1 MNATQLAAYESG
13 IATRQTLR
21 RGKRTIYVR
30 FYDVPHGSSPPLPE
44 AGDFLPG
51 ETSGACVTADGVS
64 ILPVASNEFTGLRV
78 AVTAQ
83 QSEYTDKSSGGTF
96 PLGAYWVGDA
106 NAITGAV
113 SVLTSG
119 NSTHTQWR
127 FEVPAASWTALT
139 KPSKGDATPAALGGG
154 GTVITRSDDYESVPG
169 FVVCELVCGWTWTT
183 YDALT
188 DVQCQTI
195 MVHKKRT
202 HDSSGNII
210 VGPVSGQEATQRYVL
225 DVEDEDEP
233 MVQITTTSICAS
245 SQLSAIN
252 SAVSGHLNDRNSGSM
267 TFNTLTYADGTVLL
281 TGYATGT
288 IDASRSPTGV
298 AAYRLTLTF
307 LARQKVWPL
316 KVDQYIEDLK
326 VLEAPVYDP
335 ADLTTQ
341 TGTSRVR
348 MWTRRATATASKTIR
363 ATYANTLLGLLP

>member
-1 MNATQLAAYESG
+1 MNATELAKREIG
-13 IATRQTLR
+13 VQFRQTFR
-21 RGKRTIYVR
+21 RGKRTLYVR
-30 FYDVPHGSSPPLPE
+30 QYNVEYGADVPLPE

-64 ILPVASNEFTGLRV
+64 IQPASTKEFNGIRV
-78 AVTAQ
+78 TVTAQ
-83 QSEYTDKSSGGTF
+83 EPVYTDKSSGGTF

-106 NAITGAV
+106 NAVTGAV
-113 SVLTSG
+113 SVLSSD

-139 KPSKGDATPAALGGG
+139 KPAKGDATPAALGGA
-154 GTVITRSDDYESVPG
+154 GTVISRSDDYESVPG
-169 FVVCELVCGWTWTT
+169 FVVCTLVCGWTWTIF
-183 YDALT
+183 DALT

-210 VGPVSGQEATQRYVL
+210 VEPVKGHEATQRYVL

-233 MVQITTTSICAS
+233 MVQITTTSICTS

-252 SAVSGHLNDRNSGSM
+252 SAVSGHINDCNSGSM

-288 IDASRSPTGV
+288 IDASRSPIGET
-298 AAYRLTLTF
+298 AYRLTLTF
-307 LARQKVWPL
+307 LARQKVWPT
-316 KVDQYIEDLK
+316 KVSQYIEKLK
-326 VLEAPVYDP
+326 VIQTKVYDE
-335 ADLTTQ
+335 DGTTEV
-341 TGTSRVR
+341 GSSRVQTWVR
-348 MWTRRATATASKTIR
+348 DSTTSTSKTIR
-363 ATYANTLLGLLP
+363 TTYANTLLGLLP